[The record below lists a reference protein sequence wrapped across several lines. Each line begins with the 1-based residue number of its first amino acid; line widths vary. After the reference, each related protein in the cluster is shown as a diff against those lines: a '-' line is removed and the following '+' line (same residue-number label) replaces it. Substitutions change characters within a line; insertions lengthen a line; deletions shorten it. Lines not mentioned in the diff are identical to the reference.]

1 MKRNTLIC
9 IKALAYAILAVV
21 LVLGGVAVV
30 GGIMIGVIILGFIL
44 VANK

>member
-1 MKRNTLIC
+1 
-9 IKALAYAILAVV
+9 
-21 LVLGGVAVV
+21 LVIGGVLAV